1 MPPDYALPPSPQGRA
16 LLAVLLPFR
25 LVGAMLHALVTLLEA
40 AFKVALLL
48 LKIPFLAAST
58 GTGAVSR
65 GDNCKCSATAVLAA
79 PSPCL
84 RRSELNCRPPTAHP
98 PACAVLHAMSMVA
111 AGYGA
116 YVVIYDVLVL
126 SDLQRGAINA
136 ALWAASKTATEFYIY
151 RPRNTDLWL
160 PVIPGQYVSIG
171 NLAVSA
177 MFGYVHHGC
186 LIWPQLQDSSIPP
199 AKLPSTHLQFTLI
212 AAYFVLRMLADFLRP

>member
-1 MPPDYALPPSPQGRA
+1 MQGKDGKGQTTAREKPKGFNPLVLLGRA

-58 GTGAVSR
+58 
-65 GDNCKCSATAVLAA
+65 
-79 PSPCL
+79 
-84 RRSELNCRPPTAHP
+84 
-98 PACAVLHAMSMVA
+98 VLHAMSMVA

-171 NLAVSA
+171 NLA
-177 MFGYVHHGC
+177 
-186 LIWPQLQDSSIPP
+186 
-199 AKLPSTHLQFTLI
+199 FTLI